1 MADMTNNESRKRA
14 TGETARRSWSSVRGC
29 ARLVLGLF
37 LVLAPPVQLGVA
49 TYHQAQHEPMDAMG
63 WPHWT
68 AWVMVACG
76 IGVLWNG
83 WGLRRSRRQK
93 MAMVT
98 EKWEALESRRGD
110 VERVFNSLVGAGHY
124 ERELSA
130 RYECARGERAR
141 LAARI
146 AEHRLPGF
154 FASLSEASGGEEDEI
169 LAQMERLGDADTAIM
184 AARDLF
190 ALAPGWRD
198 VWKTEVGPI
207 FQDLDVLDDV
217 ADTLEAIGTDPRIM
231 TDVEAFREHVGDHK
245 DAVHDLGNRL
255 DAGQISPARALEEL
269 DRIANEAR
277 ARTAELIEATLVA
290 DASPQGRE
298 RYARWKGAGISL
310 TAANGEYDSEYWS
323 EAADTDIEYNP
334 AATIRLVAN
343 SAGVDFEGLPAP
355 ATGVLTTVRSS
366 IYLLPMYL
374 ERYLTDRVGGSG
386 ESSLSA

>member
-1 MADMTNNESRKRA
+1 MADATTNESDRWA
-14 TGETARRSWSSVRGC
+14 TGETSRGSWSAVRGC

-37 LVLAPPVQLGVA
+37 LVLAPPVHLGVA
-49 TYHQAQHEPMDAMG
+49 AYHQAQHEPMDAMG

-93 MAMVT
+93 MAMVA

-141 LAARI
+141 LTARI

-217 ADTLEAIGTDPRIM
+217 ADTLESVNTEPGILAEI
-231 TDVEAFREHVGDHK
+231 EAFRERVGDDK
-245 DAVHDLGNRL
+245 DTVRDLGNRL

-323 EAADTDIEYNP
+323 EEADADIEYNP

>member
-1 MADMTNNESRKRA
+1 MADATTNESDRWA
-14 TGETARRSWSSVRGC
+14 TGETSRGSWSAVRGC

-37 LVLAPPVQLGVA
+37 LVLAPPVHLGVA
-49 TYHQAQHEPMDAMG
+49 AYHQAQHEPMGAMG
-63 WPHWT
+63 RPHWT

-93 MAMVT
+93 MAMVA

-146 AEHRLPGF
+146 AEHRSPGF
-154 FASLSEASGGEEDEI
+154 FASLSKTAEGGEDEI

-190 ALAPGWRD
+190 ALAPGWPD

-207 FQDLDVLDDV
+207 FQDLDVVDDV

-245 DAVHDLGNRL
+245 DAVHDLGKRL
-255 DAGQISPARALEEL
+255 EDGQIAPAQALEEL
-269 DRIANEAR
+269 DRIANDAR
-277 ARTAELIEATLVA
+277 TRTAELIEATLA
-290 DASPQGRE
+290 TDASPQGRE

-310 TAANGEYDSEYWS
+310 TAANAEYDSEYWS

-334 AATIRLVAN
+334 QATIRLIAN
-343 SAGVDFEGLPAP
+343 SAGVHLHGQPAP
-355 ATGVLTTVRSS
+355 TTGILPTARWRV
-366 IYLLPMYL
+366 YLLPMYL
-374 ERYLTDRVGGSG
+374 ERYLTDRVDGSG

>member
-1 MADMTNNESRKRA
+1 MADMTNDESRKQA
-14 TGETARRSWSSVRGC
+14 TGETSRGSWSAVRGC

-37 LVLAPPVQLGVA
+37 LVLAPPVHLGVA
-49 TYHQAQHEPMDAMG
+49 AYHQAQHEPMDAMG

-93 MAMVT
+93 MAMVA

-217 ADTLEAIGTDPRIM
+217 ANTLESVNTEPGILAEI
-231 TDVEAFREHVGDHK
+231 EAFRERVGDDK
-245 DAVHDLGNRL
+245 DTVRDLGNRL

-277 ARTAELIEATLVA
+277 TRTAELIEATLVA

-334 AATIRLVAN
+334 QATIRLIAN
-343 SAGVDFEGLPAP
+343 SAGVHLHGQPAP
-355 ATGVLTTVRSS
+355 TTGILPTARWRV
-366 IYLLPMYL
+366 YLLPMYL
-374 ERYLTDRVGGSG
+374 ERYLTDRVDGSG

>member
-1 MADMTNNESRKRA
+1 MEDATTNESDRWA
-14 TGETARRSWSSVRGC
+14 TGETSRRSWSSVRGC

-37 LVLAPPVQLGVA
+37 LMLAPPVQLGVA
-49 TYHQAQHEPMDAMG
+49 TYHQAQHEPMGTMG

-93 MAMVT
+93 MAMVA

-110 VERVFNSLVGAGHY
+110 VERVFNSLVRAGHY

-245 DAVHDLGNRL
+245 DAVHDLGKRL
-255 DAGQISPARALEEL
+255 EDGQILPAQALEEL
-269 DRIANEAR
+269 DRMTNDAR
-277 ARTAELIEATLVA
+277 TRTAELIEATLVA

-334 AATIRLVAN
+334 QATIRLIAN
-343 SAGVDFEGLPAP
+343 SAGVHLHGQPAP
-355 ATGVLTTVRSS
+355 TTGILPTAHWRV
-366 IYLLPMYL
+366 YLLPMYL
-374 ERYLTDRVGGSG
+374 ERYLTDRVDGSG

>member
-37 LVLAPPVQLGVA
+37 LVLAPPVHLGVA
-49 TYHQAQHEPMDAMG
+49 AYNQAQHEPMDAMG

-93 MAMVT
+93 MAMVA

-146 AEHRLPGF
+146 AEHRSPGF

-245 DAVHDLGNRL
+245 DAVHDLGKRL
-255 DAGQISPARALEEL
+255 EDGQILPAQALEEL

-334 AATIRLVAN
+334 QATIRLIAN
-343 SAGVDFEGLPAP
+343 SAGVHLHGQPAP
-355 ATGVLTTVRSS
+355 TTGILTTARWRV
-366 IYLLPMYL
+366 YLLPMYL
-374 ERYLTDRVGGSG
+374 ERYLTDRVDGSG

>member
-1 MADMTNNESRKRA
+1 MADMTNDESRKQA
-14 TGETARRSWSSVRGC
+14 TGETSRGSWSAVRGC

-37 LVLAPPVQLGVA
+37 LVLAPPVHLGVA
-49 TYHQAQHEPMDAMG
+49 AYHQAQHEPMDAMG

-93 MAMVT
+93 MAMVA

-110 VERVFNSLVGAGHY
+110 VERVFSSLVGAGHY

-146 AEHRLPGF
+146 AEHRSPGF

-217 ADTLEAIGTDPRIM
+217 ADTLESVNTEPGILAEI
-231 TDVEAFREHVGDHK
+231 EAFRERVGDDK
-245 DAVHDLGNRL
+245 DTVRDLGNRL

-323 EAADTDIEYNP
+323 EEADADIEYNP

-355 ATGVLTTVRSS
+355 ATGVLPTARWRV
-366 IYLLPMYL
+366 YLLPMYL
-374 ERYLTDRVGGSG
+374 ERYLTDRVDGSG

>member
-1 MADMTNNESRKRA
+1 MADMTNDESRKQA
-14 TGETARRSWSSVRGC
+14 TGETSRGSWSAVRGC

-37 LVLAPPVQLGVA
+37 LVLAPPVHLGVA
-49 TYHQAQHEPMDAMG
+49 AYHQAQHEPMDAMG

-93 MAMVT
+93 MAMVA

-217 ADTLEAIGTDPRIM
+217 ADTLESVNTEPGILAEI
-231 TDVEAFREHVGDHK
+231 EAFRERVGDDK
-245 DAVHDLGNRL
+245 DTVRDLGNRL

-310 TAANGEYDSEYWS
+310 TAANAEYDSEYWS

-334 AATIRLVAN
+334 QATIRLIAN
-343 SAGVDFEGLPAP
+343 SAGVHLHGQPAP
-355 ATGVLTTVRSS
+355 TTGILPTARWRV
-366 IYLLPMYL
+366 YLLPMYL
-374 ERYLTDRVGGSG
+374 ERYLTDRVDGSG

>member
-1 MADMTNNESRKRA
+1 MADATTNESDRWA
-14 TGETARRSWSSVRGC
+14 TGETSRGSWSAVRGC

-37 LVLAPPVQLGVA
+37 LVLAPPVHLGVA
-49 TYHQAQHEPMDAMG
+49 AYHQAQHEPMDAMG

-93 MAMVT
+93 MAMVA

-146 AEHRLPGF
+146 AEHRSPGF
-154 FASLSEASGGEEDEI
+154 FASLSKTAEGGEDEI

-190 ALAPGWRD
+190 ALAPGWPD

-245 DAVHDLGNRL
+245 DAVHDLGKRL
-255 DAGQISPARALEEL
+255 EDGQIAPAQALEEL
-269 DRIANEAR
+269 DRIANDAR
-277 ARTAELIEATLVA
+277 TRTAELIEATLA
-290 DASPQGRE
+290 TDASSQGRA
-298 RYARWKGAGISL
+298 RYARWKGEGISL

-334 AATIRLVAN
+334 QATIRLIAN
-343 SAGVDFEGLPAP
+343 SAGVHLHGQPAP
-355 ATGVLTTVRSS
+355 TTGILTTARWRV
-366 IYLLPMYL
+366 YLLPMYL
-374 ERYLTDRVGGSG
+374 DRYLRDDVDAAVDGC
-386 ESSLSA
+386 SST

>member
-1 MADMTNNESRKRA
+1 MADATTNESDRWA
-14 TGETARRSWSSVRGC
+14 TGETSRGSWSAVRGC
-29 ARLVLGLF
+29 ARLVLGIF
-37 LVLAPPVQLGVA
+37 LVLAPPVHLGVA
-49 TYHQAQHEPMDAMG
+49 AYHQAQHEPMGAMG

-83 WGLRRSRRQK
+83 RGLRRSRRQK
-93 MAMVT
+93 MALVA
-98 EKWEALESRRGD
+98 EKWGALESRCGD
-110 VERVFNSLVGAGHY
+110 VERVFDSLVHAGHY

-146 AEHRLPGF
+146 AEHRSPGF
-154 FASLSEASGGEEDEI
+154 FASLSKTAEGGEDEI
-169 LAQMERLGDADTAIM
+169 LAQIDRLADADTAIM

-198 VWKTEVGPI
+198 VWKTEIGPI
-207 FQDLDVLDDV
+207 IQDLDVLDDV
-217 ADTLEAIGTDPRIM
+217 ADTLESVNTEPGILAEI
-231 TDVEAFREHVGDHK
+231 EAFRERVGDDK
-245 DAVHDLGNRL
+245 DTVRDLGNRL
-255 DAGQISPARALEEL
+255 DAGQIAPARALEEL
-269 DRIANEAR
+269 DRMTNEAR
-277 ARTAELIEATLVA
+277 TRTAELIEATLVA

-298 RYARWKGAGISL
+298 RYARWKGEGIRL
-310 TAANGEYDSEYWS
+310 TAANAEYDSEYWS

-374 ERYLTDRVGGSG
+374 ERYLTDRVDGSG

>member
-1 MADMTNNESRKRA
+1 MADATTNESDRWA
-14 TGETARRSWSSVRGC
+14 TGETSRGSWSAVRGC

-49 TYHQAQHEPMDAMG
+49 AYHRAQHEPMGAMG

-93 MAMVT
+93 MAMVA
-98 EKWEALESRRGD
+98 EKWDALESRSGD
-110 VERVFNSLVGAGHY
+110 VERVFNSLVRAGHY

-146 AEHRLPGF
+146 AEHRSPGF

-169 LAQMERLGDADTAIM
+169 LAQMERLVDADTAIM

-217 ADTLEAIGTDPRIM
+217 ADTLESVNTEPGILAEI
-231 TDVEAFREHVGDHK
+231 EAFRERVGDHK
-245 DAVHDLGNRL
+245 DTVRDLGNSL

-277 ARTAELIEATLVA
+277 TRVAELIEATLVA

-334 AATIRLVAN
+334 QATIRLIAN
-343 SAGVDFEGLPAP
+343 SAGVHLHGQPAP
-355 ATGVLTTVRSS
+355 TTGILPTAHWRV
-366 IYLLPMYL
+366 YLLPMYL
-374 ERYLTDRVGGSG
+374 ERYLTDRVDGSG

>member
-1 MADMTNNESRKRA
+1 MADATTNESDRWA
-14 TGETARRSWSSVRGC
+14 TGETSRGSWSAVRGC

-49 TYHQAQHEPMDAMG
+49 AYHQAQHEPMGAMG

-93 MAMVT
+93 MALVA
-98 EKWEALESRRGD
+98 EKWDALESRRGD

-146 AEHRLPGF
+146 AEHRSPGF

-169 LAQMERLGDADTAIM
+169 LAQMERLVDADTAIM

-198 VWKTEVGPI
+198 AWKTEVGPI

-217 ADTLEAIGTDPRIM
+217 ADTLESVNTEPGIPAEI
-231 TDVEAFREHVGDHK
+231 EAFRERVGDHK
-245 DAVHDLGNRL
+245 DTVRDLGNSL
-255 DAGQISPARALEEL
+255 DAGQIAPARALEEL

-277 ARTAELIEATLVA
+277 TRVAELIEATLVA

-310 TAANGEYDSEYWS
+310 TAANGAYDSEYWS

-334 AATIRLVAN
+334 QATIRLIAN
-343 SAGVDFEGLPAP
+343 SAGVHLHGQPAP
-355 ATGVLTTVRSS
+355 TTGILTTARWRV
-366 IYLLPMYL
+366 YLLPMYL
-374 ERYLTDRVGGSG
+374 DRYLRDGVDGAVDGS
-386 ESSLSA
+386 SST

>member
-14 TGETARRSWSSVRGC
+14 TGETARRFWSSVRGC

-334 AATIRLVAN
+334 AATIRLVAK
-343 SAGVDFEGLPAP
+343 SAGVAFEGLPAP

>member
-14 TGETARRSWSSVRGC
+14 TGETARRFWSSVRGC

>member
-49 TYHQAQHEPMDAMG
+49 TYNQAQHEPMDAMG

-93 MAMVT
+93 MAMVA

-146 AEHRLPGF
+146 AEHRSPGF

-245 DAVHDLGNRL
+245 DAVHDLGKRL
-255 DAGQISPARALEEL
+255 EDGQILPAQALEEL

-334 AATIRLVAN
+334 QATIRLIAN
-343 SAGVDFEGLPAP
+343 SAGVHLHGQPAP
-355 ATGVLTTVRSS
+355 TTGILTTARWRV
-366 IYLLPMYL
+366 YLLPMYL
-374 ERYLTDRVGGSG
+374 ERYLTDRVDGSG

>member
-1 MADMTNNESRKRA
+1 MADMTNDESRKQA
-14 TGETARRSWSSVRGC
+14 TGETSRRSWSSVRGC

-93 MAMVT
+93 MAMVA

-190 ALAPGWRD
+190 ALAPGWPD
-198 VWKTEVGPI
+198 VWDNEIGPI
-207 FQDLDVLDDV
+207 IQDLDVLDDV
-217 ADTLEAIGTDPRIM
+217 ADTMESVNTEPGILAEI
-231 TDVEAFREHVGDHK
+231 EAFRERVGDDK
-245 DAVHDLGNRL
+245 DTVRDLGNRL

-310 TAANGEYDSEYWS
+310 TAANAEYDSEYWS

-334 AATIRLVAN
+334 QATIRLIAN
-343 SAGVDFEGLPAP
+343 SAGVHLHGQPAP
-355 ATGVLTTVRSS
+355 TTGILPTARWRV
-366 IYLLPMYL
+366 YLLPMYL
-374 ERYLTDRVGGSG
+374 ERYLTDRVDGSG